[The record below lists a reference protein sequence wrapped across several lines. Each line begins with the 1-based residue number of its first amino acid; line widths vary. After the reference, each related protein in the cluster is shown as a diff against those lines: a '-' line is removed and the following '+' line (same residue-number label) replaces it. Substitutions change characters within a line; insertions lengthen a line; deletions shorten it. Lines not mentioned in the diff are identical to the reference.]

1 MISVPH
7 AGGEVLKD
15 VRAHVP
21 TVQHGPRHQVK
32 ETLRKTHT
40 DRLDVAAWGEENTTE
55 WGYSAALRISRNAQI
70 WLCFCCF
77 LGHISMEKLSCSD
90 WLINNSIAELVASTG
105 LPVNISDVCQD
116 PRFDAEVWTRPSPLT
131 WDKCSNRDLMRA
143 SVFSPLLYRQTRP
156 QGFTSGRCY
165 VFPSGIEPIRSSVS
179 CPGTTERFRNRS
191 Q

>member
-32 ETLRKTHT
+32 EAPGKTHT
-40 DRLDVAAWGEENTTE
+40 DKLYVAVWGEKNTIE
-55 WGYSAALRISRNAQI
+55 WSYSAAFRISLHAQI

-116 PRFDAEVWTRPSPLT
+116 PRFDAEVWTQRSYLT
-131 WDKCSNRDLMRA
+131 SDKCSDRDLMRA
-143 SVFSPLLYRQTRP
+143 LVLSPFLYRQTRP
-156 QGFTSGRCY
+156 RVFTSGRCY
-165 VFPSGIEPIRSSVS
+165 VFPSGIEPIR
-179 CPGTTERFRNRS
+179 
-191 Q
+191 